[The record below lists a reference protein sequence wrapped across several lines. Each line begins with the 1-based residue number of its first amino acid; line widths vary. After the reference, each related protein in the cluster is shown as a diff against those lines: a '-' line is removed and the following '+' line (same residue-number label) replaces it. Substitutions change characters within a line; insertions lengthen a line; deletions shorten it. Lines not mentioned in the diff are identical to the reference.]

1 MYHHLVRRE
10 GDAGGVPPVPL
21 FHMDSSLGYA
31 QRLAGL
37 NRKTARLAG
46 NHREMHV
53 NAWRPIRRVQRSH
66 LAVVEAHSVGPEDEV
81 PITLAPARE
90 RGARPVIAYLRH
102 SARHRFFYKS
112 YMDADDVLVFKSFD
126 SKLDG
131 RARRT
136 PHGAVN
142 APNTPYNAP
151 PRESIEVRAMV
162 FFHGQARE

>member
-1 MYHHLVRRE
+1 M
-10 GDAGGVPPVPL
+10 DA
-21 FHMDSSLGYA
+21 SLGYA
-31 QRLAGL
+31 QRLASL
-37 NRKTARLAG
+37 NRKTSRLAG

-66 LAVVEAHSVGPEDEV
+66 LAVVDAHSVGLEDEV
-81 PITLAPARE
+81 PITMAPAHE
-90 RGARPVIAYLRH
+90 KGTRPVIAYLRH

-112 YMDADDVLVFKSFD
+112 YMDVDDVLVFKSFD

-142 APNTPYNAP
+142 APNTPHHVP

-162 FFHGQARE
+162 FFYDQERE